1 MIDSIN
7 RLRFYDLVKIMKNKK
22 IFEYLILGC
31 IIILI
36 LLNFVDSNFKSQYKI
51 GFILLYA
58 LIFLTI
64 YLFRKKL

>member
-1 MIDSIN
+1 
-7 RLRFYDLVKIMKNKK
+7 MKNKK

-31 IIILI
+31 IIILV

-58 LIFLTI
+58 IIILTI

>member
-1 MIDSIN
+1 
-7 RLRFYDLVKIMKNKK
+7 MKNKK

-31 IIILI
+31 IILFV
-36 LLNFVDSNFKSQYKI
+36 LLYFVDYNFKSQYKI

-58 LIFLTI
+58 LIILSI